1 MRMRILML
9 ALLGGLAACGQ
20 SDGGRNTAEPAQV
33 ATSGKSKVALDQVP
47 AEVLQAARSAREGVT
62 LTEAEAETREGRRY
76 FDIAGTLADGSEIEF
91 DIMEESGR
99 SRVVE
104 SQRDMPFAEV
114 PAPVRASLAAADAKF
129 APTRVIESTQE
140 DGVVIYEL
148 FGPANGDPQ
157 GRKVEIKW
165 DGSKAELLT
174 TEWAH

>member
-1 MRMRILML
+1 MRMLML

-20 SDGGRNTAEPAQV
+20 SDRETEAAEPAKV

-47 AEVLQAARSAREGVT
+47 AEVLQAARAAREGVT

-76 FDIAGTLADGSEIEF
+76 LDVAGTLPDGSEIEF
-91 DIMEESGR
+91 DIMEEGGR
-99 SRVVE
+99 WRVVE
-104 SQRDMPFAEV
+104 SQRDMAFAEV
-114 PAPVRASLAAADAKF
+114 PAPVRASIAAADAKF

-140 DGVVIYEL
+140 DGIIIYEL
-148 FGPANGDPQ
+148 FGPEGGDPR

-174 TEWAH
+174 KEWAH